1 MPEDT
6 SYWLHTVSVVVTAEF
21 HNPSILNP
29 DFLVSRE
36 IIPADWVVT
45 EAVTTPPVSV
55 VRYNNGIQWVVG
67 N

>member
-36 IIPADWVVT
+36 IIPADWHRSGHHT
-45 EAVTTPPVSV
+45 ASIG
-55 VRYNNGIQWVVG
+55 RSI
-67 N
+67 